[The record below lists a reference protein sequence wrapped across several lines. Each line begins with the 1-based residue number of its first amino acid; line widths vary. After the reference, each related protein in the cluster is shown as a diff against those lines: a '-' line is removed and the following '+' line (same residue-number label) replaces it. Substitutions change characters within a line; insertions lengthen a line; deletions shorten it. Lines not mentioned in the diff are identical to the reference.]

1 MPKSKLSV
9 IVALVITTSVFSQEM
24 SKPVPAFDFLIQ
36 YPNVRD
42 FTMNTDGNEAYFTIQ
57 NPLEELAIIVRM
69 TKKKNKWSKPIMLP
83 FCGNYRDIEPSLSPD
98 GLRLYFSSDRP
109 TNSDSTKA
117 KDYDIWYV
125 ERKDIKSDWSAPINF
140 GAPVNSDKDEFYP
153 SLSRK
158 GNIYFTSERENGIGQ
173 DDIFISTW
181 NETNKTFSPPTPLAK
196 SINTPGLEFNAY
208 IEPDEKYVL
217 YTGYARPGNVGSGDL
232 FISYKTKDGSWGE
245 SQSLG
250 PVINSKYMDYCPFV
264 DLKTNTLYF
273 TSRRSDI
280 SKNHFQNLEE
290 FDKVIH
296 QYENGFSR
304 MYKVSIANLVNN
316 H

>member
-1 MPKSKLSV
+1 M
-9 IVALVITTSVFSQEM
+9 TH
-24 SKPVPAFDFLIQ
+24 PVPAFDFLIQ

-42 FTMNTDGNEAYFTIQ
+42 FTMTADGNEAYFTIQ

-69 TKKKNKWSKPIMLP
+69 TKNKNKWSEPAMVP
-83 FCGNYRDIEPSLSPD
+83 FTGNYRDIEPSLSPD

-109 TNSDSTKA
+109 TNATSTES

-125 ERKDIKSDWSAPINF
+125 ERKDVKSAWSAPINI
-140 GAPVNSDKDEFYP
+140 GAPVNTDKDEFYP
-153 SLSRK
+153 SVTRL
-158 GNIYFTSERENGIGQ
+158 GNIYFTSERDGGVGK

-181 NETNKTFSPPTPLAK
+181 NGKYSSPTPLGKA
-196 SINTPGLEFNAY
+196 INTPGLEFNAY
-208 IEPDEKYVL
+208 IEPNEKYII

-232 FISYKTKDGSWGE
+232 FISYKSKDGAWSE

-250 PVINSKYMDYCPFV
+250 AVINSKYMDYCPFV
-264 DLKTNTLYF
+264 DQATNTLYF

-280 SKNHFQNLEE
+280 SKNNFKNLDE
-290 FDKVIH
+290 FDQVIH

-304 MYKVSIANLVNN
+304 MYKISIASVLANQ
-316 H
+316 